1 MAFTTDP
8 PCIPVAPKT
17 TRIFLDAISI
27 NSSNDLRIWI
37 VMINSSQVFDSRWER
52 LQAGLKLLS
61 GCYIDMLRRRGR
73 NRNEMMVNGKAKQTE
88 ESTILI

>member
-27 NSSNDLRIWI
+27 NFSDDLRIWI
-37 VMINSSQVFDSRWER
+37 VMINPSPVFDSRLER
-52 LQAGLKLLS
+52 LQAGLKLLC
-61 GCYIDMLRRRGR
+61 GCYIDMSRRS
-73 NRNEMMVNGKAKQTE
+73 TE
-88 ESTILI
+88 ENGTAMR